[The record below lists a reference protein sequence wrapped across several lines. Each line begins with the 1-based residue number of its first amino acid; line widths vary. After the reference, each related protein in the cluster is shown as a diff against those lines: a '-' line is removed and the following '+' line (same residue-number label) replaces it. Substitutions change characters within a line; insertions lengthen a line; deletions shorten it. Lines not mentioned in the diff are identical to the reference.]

1 MSDFLES
8 QNCLVSTQ
16 GPIFA
21 HTKKKQLKIAKSQ
34 KDFHFFPI
42 FPLTFKSNGKF
53 DRRSFCIFLVVW
65 FGVLL

>member
-1 MSDFLES
+1 MSDFSES

-21 HTKKKQLKIAKSQ
+21 HTKKLLKIAKSQ
-34 KDFHFFPI
+34 KDFHFFPN

-65 FGVLL
+65 FAGLL